1 MLEVT
6 DLQRRARL
14 AARHGIAV
22 RGGSVVEAVEQMT
35 CLHATEPAS
44 VYLSAFARA
53 EVSRGDIDRALYVDR
68 TVVKQLAMRRTL
80 FAFPRA
86 LLPAAWGSA
95 SARVAGQQHA
105 RLAKEVESNGIARD
119 GEAWVSQM
127 CAEVLACLA
136 EDGPCTTAGLRERIP
151 ALGQRL
157 ELAPGR
163 SYGGSFPV
171 ASRLMSVLGA
181 RGRVLRGVNGG
192 GWHVSRPQWVL
203 AEDWLGEPTTRL
215 DPAAGYRTLVE
226 HWLRTFG
233 PGTEADLVWWLGATK
248 TVVRRA
254 LAELG
259 AVTVALEDGEGH
271 LLPDDLDDLGELRAP
286 QAWAALL
293 PVLDPTTMGWKQ
305 RGFYLAEDDVRH
317 LFDNNGN
324 AGTTA
329 WWDGRVVGCWVQDPD
344 GVVSVQLLHDVGSD
358 AVRALD
364 AAAERLST
372 WLAGHRVTT
381 VYPSALMKAAR

>member
-6 DLQRRARL
+6 DVQRRARL
-14 AARHGIAV
+14 AARHGIAR
-22 RGGSVVEAVEQMT
+22 RGGSVVGAVEQMT

-44 VYLSAFARA
+44 VYLSVFARA
-53 EVSRGDIDRALYVDR
+53 EVSMDDVDRALYSDR

-95 SARVAGQQHA
+95 SARVAEQQQT
-105 RLAKEVESNGIARD
+105 RLAKEVESAGFARD
-119 GEAWVSQM
+119 GEAWVSQR
-127 CAEVLACLA
+127 CAEVLESLA

-151 ALGQRL
+151 TLGQRL
-157 ELAPGR
+157 EVAPGKT
-163 SYGGSFPV
+163 YGGSFPV
-171 ASRLMSVLGA
+171 ASRLMTVLGA

-192 GWHVSRPQWVL
+192 GWHVSRPQWTL
-203 AEDWLGEPTTRL
+203 TEDWLGEEPTRT
-215 DPAAGYRTLVE
+215 DPAAGYRSLVE

-254 LAELG
+254 LSELG
-259 AVTVALEDGEGH
+259 AVTVALEEGEGY
-271 LLPDDLDDLGELRAP
+271 LLPDDLEQPPAP
-286 QAWAALL
+286 EPWAALL
-293 PVLDPTTMGWKQ
+293 PVLDATTMGWKQ
-305 RGFYLAEDDVRH
+305 RSFYLAQKDAGH
-317 LFDNNGN
+317 LFDSNGN

-344 GVVSVQLLHDVGSD
+344 GVVSVELLHDVGSD
-358 AVRALD
+358 AVGAFA

-372 WLAGHRVTT
+372 WLEGHRVTT
-381 VYPSALMKAAR
+381 VYPSDLMKAAR